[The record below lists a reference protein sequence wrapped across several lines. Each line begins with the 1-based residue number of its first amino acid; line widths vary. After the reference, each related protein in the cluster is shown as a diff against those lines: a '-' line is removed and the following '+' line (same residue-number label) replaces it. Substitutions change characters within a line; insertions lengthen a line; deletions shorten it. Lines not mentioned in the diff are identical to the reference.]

1 MNQRAP
7 RPAGVDC
14 LVRLRWI
21 AVLLFT
27 TVACSRS
34 GRITL
39 TSSGI
44 AWEVIDGAWET
55 DGDVLVGRGG
65 EIQTTEEYGD
75 ATIELDVEQSPDP
88 RERTVGVGLRC
99 SFTAYDPAKTNGYEV
114 DWTSRKRMNEFVSGA
129 SVSKPFHRVW
139 LSSGALQPL
148 KNHVVVR
155 ARGPTV
161 IVEVNGTAVD
171 SFTDDTYPRGHV
183 RLWVETTAQTVR
195 FARVRITPG

>member
-1 MNQRAP
+1 
-7 RPAGVDC
+7 VDC
-14 LVRLRWI
+14 LVRPRWI

-34 GRITL
+34 RRVTL
-39 TSSGI
+39 TSSEI

-65 EIQTTEEYGD
+65 LIQTTGEYGD
-75 ATIELDVEQSPDP
+75 ATVELDVEQLPDR
-88 RERTVGVGLRC
+88 RERAVGVGLRC
-99 SFTAYDPAKTNGYEV
+99 SFADYDPRKTNGYEV
-114 DWTSRKRMNEFVSGA
+114 NWTSRKRMNEFVTAA
-129 SVSKPFHRVW
+129 SVSKPFHRDW

-155 ARGPTV
+155 ARGRTF
-161 IVEVNGTAVD
+161 IVEVNGVAVD
-171 SFTDDTYPRGHV
+171 SFSDDAYPRGHV

-195 FARVRITPG
+195 FMRVRITPE

>member
-1 MNQRAP
+1 MNQRA
-7 RPAGVDC
+7 
-14 LVRLRWI
+14 WI

-34 GRITL
+34 GRVTL

-65 EIQTTEEYGD
+65 QIQTTGEYGD
-75 ATIELDVEQSPDP
+75 ATIELDVEQSPDS

-99 SFTAYDPAKTNGYEV
+99 SLAYDPAKTNGYEV
-114 DWTSRKRMNEFVSGA
+114 DWTSRKRINEFVTTA
-129 SVSKPFHRVW
+129 NVSKSLHRVW
-139 LSSGALQPL
+139 LSSAALQPL

-155 ARGPTV
+155 ARGPTF
-161 IVEVNGTAVD
+161 IVEMNGMAVD
-171 SFTDDTYPRGHV
+171 SFNDDAYPRGHI

-195 FARVRITPG
+195 FAQVRITPE